1 MCLNLQ
7 STGWTGQTSLWSPT
21 CNTNPRLKLLTWCY
35 PRQDGQTSLQ
45 SINVQVTENENK
57 NEKKWKNEKTQLHVQ
72 CIPLSRTMNPLT
84 PFTSIPM
91 RICLRFM
98 GHCIP
103 SSPIH
108 SNKGTNHMTGDCF
121 TAQQMTTGIAVVLAK
136 FLANF
141 FRKFYVLFGDRLRI
155 ISKWRLQG
163 TLLRRQLVFLFEL
176 PGGRDINDDE
186 SSEAND
192 GDAEVDHI
200 LSVTVT
206 VIMLKWI

>member
-1 MCLNLQ
+1 
-7 STGWTGQTSLWSPT
+7 
-21 CNTNPRLKLLTWCY
+21 
-35 PRQDGQTSLQ
+35 
-45 SINVQVTENENK
+45 
-57 NEKKWKNEKTQLHVQ
+57 
-72 CIPLSRTMNPLT
+72 
-84 PFTSIPM
+84 
-91 RICLRFM
+91 
-98 GHCIP
+98 
-103 SSPIH
+103 
-108 SNKGTNHMTGDCF
+108 MTGDCF

>member
-1 MCLNLQ
+1 
-7 STGWTGQTSLWSPT
+7 
-21 CNTNPRLKLLTWCY
+21 
-35 PRQDGQTSLQ
+35 
-45 SINVQVTENENK
+45 
-57 NEKKWKNEKTQLHVQ
+57 
-72 CIPLSRTMNPLT
+72 
-84 PFTSIPM
+84 
-91 RICLRFM
+91 
-98 GHCIP
+98 
-103 SSPIH
+103 
-108 SNKGTNHMTGDCF
+108 MTGDCF

-136 FLANF
+136 FSANF

-206 VIMLKWI
+206 VIMLKRISLSQVHRQGVGVFMGAFANVSVGAEEEEKNQQTVVRRCSSP